1 MADRIV
7 FPFQK
12 ELFKKELFQKT
23 DAARDPAGQTRPS
36 EIDATADIL
45 LTVLKQKLPDEVRE
59 DFVKCAFA
67 AGLDVE
73 KFVESHRIAWA
84 VGFYYGALEARTG
97 VKI

>member
-1 MADRIV
+1 MAERIV

-12 ELFKKELFQKT
+12 ELFKKT
-23 DAARDPAGQTRPS
+23 DTARAPARQPLPS
-36 EIDATADIL
+36 EIEATANIL
-45 LTVLKQKLPDEVRE
+45 LALLKEKLPAEVRE